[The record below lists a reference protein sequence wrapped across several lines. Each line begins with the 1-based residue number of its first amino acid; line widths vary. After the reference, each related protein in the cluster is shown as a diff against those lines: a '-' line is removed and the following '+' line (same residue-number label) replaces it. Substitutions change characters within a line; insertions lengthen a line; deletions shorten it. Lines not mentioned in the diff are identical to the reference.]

1 MALLKRVFT
10 LHFLF
15 AARAAA
21 TICTD
26 PGSSGWTT
34 TVLDASIKSNFE
46 AHHKIVDATLHLR
59 LSASTAG
66 YLGFGFGEPSS
77 GHIPL
82 GEPRGRGKAAQRG
95 GERDG
100 EDGEQH
106 D

>member
-34 TVLDASIKSNFE
+34 TVLYASIKSNFE

-66 YLGFGFGEPSS
+66 YLGFVWLRGALLRSHSS
-77 GHIPL
+77 
-82 GEPRGRGKAAQRG
+82 RGAQRKRKG
-95 GERDG
+95 RPARRRA
-100 EDGEQH
+100 
-106 D
+106 